1 MRKLCILL
9 CLIICL
15 STLSG
20 CFSLLPTPQTDDKS
34 TSGSDKTDTSSQV
47 ELGSDKEIVLK
58 ANHPKYLDD
67 AQVATSVWKN
77 EIDAKKVIISGH
89 YDSVYNDD
97 HIIKISTSEDEV
109 NGNEVE
115 YISAVDI
122 YFYRFDETVS
132 FEDALDIIATYLP
145 KDKIQQYFKE
155 EVSVSEPTD
164 TGNDTRY
171 AKFYELKDASDSDIP
186 QMSDS
191 FGVMVWVDENGNA
204 TEARIDYVVYGPF
217 DDETMDVWNYNYFA
231 N

>member
-1 MRKLCILL
+1 MKRFCILL
-9 CLIICL
+9 CLILFI
-15 STLSG
+15 STLTG
-20 CFSLLPTPQTDDKS
+20 CFSLLPTTQTDDNK
-34 TSGSDKTDTSSQV
+34 TSGETDADTSTQIV
-47 ELGSDKEIVLK
+47 LGSDKEIVLK
-58 ANHPKYLDD
+58 ENHPKYLDD
-67 AQVATSVWKN
+67 AQAAMSVWKN

-89 YDSVYNDD
+89 FDSVYGDD
-97 HIIKISTSEDEV
+97 HIMKVSTSDEDV
-109 NGNEVE
+109 NGNEIK

-122 YFYRFDETVS
+122 YFYRFDEAVS

-155 EVSVSEPTD
+155 EMSVSEPAD

-171 AKFYELKDASDSDIP
+171 AKFYELKNASNGDIP

-217 DDETMDVWNYNYFA
+217 DDKTMDVWDYNYFSK
-231 N
+231 

>member
-1 MRKLCILL
+1 MKKLCVLL
-9 CLIICL
+9 CLIICI

-34 TSGSDKTDTSSQV
+34 TSGNDKTDTSSQV

-58 ANHPKYLDD
+58 ANHPMYLDD
-67 AQVATSVWKN
+67 VQAATSIWEN
-77 EIDAKKVIISGH
+77 EIDAKKVVVGGH
-89 YDSVYNDD
+89 FDSVYGDD
-97 HIIKISTSEDEV
+97 HIMKISTSEDEV

-122 YFYRFDETVS
+122 YFYRFDEAVS

-145 KDKIQQYFKE
+145 EEKIQQYFKE
-155 EVSVSEPTD
+155 EMSVSEPTD

-171 AKFYELKDASDSDIP
+171 AKFYELINSGDSVIP
-186 QMSDS
+186 KMSDS

-204 TEARIDYVVYGPF
+204 TEARIDYVVYGLF

-231 N
+231 K

>member
-1 MRKLCILL
+1 M
-9 CLIICL
+9 
-15 STLSG
+15 
-20 CFSLLPTPQTDDKS
+20 
-34 TSGSDKTDTSSQV
+34 
-47 ELGSDKEIVLK
+47 LK
-58 ANHPKYLDD
+58 ANHPQYLDD
-67 AQVATSVWKN
+67 AQAATSVWKN
-77 EIDAKKVIISGH
+77 EIDAKKVIIGGH

-109 NGNEVE
+109 NGNEIE
-115 YISAVDI
+115 YISAIDI
-122 YFYRFDETVS
+122 YFYRFDKAVS

-155 EVSVSEPTD
+155 EMSVSEPTD
-164 TGNDTRY
+164 TGNETRY
-171 AKFYELKDASDSDIP
+171 AKFYELKNASDSDIS

>member
-1 MRKLCILL
+1 MRKLCVLL
-9 CLIICL
+9 CLIICI

-34 TSGSDKTDTSSQV
+34 TSGSDKTNTSSQV

-58 ANHPKYLDD
+58 ANHPKYLDN
-67 AQVATSVWKN
+67 AKMATSVWKN
-77 EIDAKKVIISGH
+77 EIDAKKVVVSGH
-89 YDSVYNDD
+89 FDSIYGDD
-97 HIIKISTSEDEV
+97 HIIQISTSEDDV

-122 YFYRFDETVS
+122 YFYRFDEEVS

-145 KDKIQQYFKE
+145 KEKIQQYFKE
-155 EVSVSEPTD
+155 KMSVSEPTD
-164 TGNDTRY
+164 TGNDIRY
-171 AKFYELKDASDSDIP
+171 AKFYELKNASDSGIP

-204 TEARIDYVVYGPF
+204 TEARIDYVVYSPF
-217 DDETMDVWNYNYFA
+217 DDETMDVWNYNYFD